1 MGKRIVCIVLLL
13 VFFVLPVNAAEPGAP
28 YVVDNAGLLLQ
39 GEHAALSALLQDVSS
54 QLQMDIV
61 VVTVPDLGGKSAM
74 AYADDYYDYNGYAP
88 DGVLLLVSMAEREWW
103 ISTSGSAIR
112 ALSDADLDWI
122 AQSFLSELSSG
133 DYAAAF
139 TAFAEE
145 VVAEV
150 QDQGGGFSGTT
161 VLICLAVGV
170 VIAFIVT
177 GILKG
182 QLKSVRRQNTA
193 NSYIRSGSLQLTNS
207 RDIFLYRNVSRRAKP
222 QNNGTSTHRS
232 SSGRSHGGRGGGF

>member
-1 MGKRIVCIVLLL
+1 MLKRIICVVLLL
-13 VFFVLPVNAAEPGAP
+13 VFFILPVSATDPVAP
-28 YVVDNAGLLLQ
+28 YVVDSAELLTQ
-39 GEHAALSALLQDVSS
+39 GEHSALLELLSDVSG
-54 QLQMDIV
+54 QLQMDVV
-61 VVTVPDLGGKSAM
+61 VVTVPDLNGKSAM

-88 DGVLLLVSMAEREWW
+88 NGVLLLVAMAEREWW

-112 ALSDADLDWI
+112 ALSDADLDRI
-122 AQSFLSELSSG
+122 SQRFLSELSSG

-139 TAFAEE
+139 TAFAQGVLER
-145 VVAEV
+145 A
-150 QDQGGGFSGTT
+150 QDQGGFSVQT
-161 VLICLAVGV
+161 VLICLLIGA

-182 QLKSVRRQNTA
+182 QLKSVRRQNSA

-222 QNNGTSTHRS
+222 QNNGSTTHRS
-232 SSGRSHGGRGGGF
+232 SSGRSHGGRGGRF